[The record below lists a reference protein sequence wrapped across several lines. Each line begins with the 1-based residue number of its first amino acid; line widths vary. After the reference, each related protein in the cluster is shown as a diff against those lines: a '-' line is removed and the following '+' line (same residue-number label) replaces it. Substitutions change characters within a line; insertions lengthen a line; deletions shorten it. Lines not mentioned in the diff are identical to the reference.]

1 MIFSPPFFGRMTTAM
16 VISATAW
23 TQSVPLMGTA
33 AAMMANAV
41 LMVSNNRTGRD
52 KTGHVLRDAAPIL
65 RNAAPLAANAAVLLT
80 GAVAMMA
87 NATPMM
93 A

>member
-1 MIFSPPFFGRMTTAM
+1 MIFRPPFFGRMTAAM
-16 VISATAW
+16 VNSATAW
-23 TQSVPLMGTA
+23 TSSVPILDTA
-33 AAMMANAV
+33 AALMANAV

-52 KTGHVLRDAAPIL
+52 KSGQVLRDAAPIL